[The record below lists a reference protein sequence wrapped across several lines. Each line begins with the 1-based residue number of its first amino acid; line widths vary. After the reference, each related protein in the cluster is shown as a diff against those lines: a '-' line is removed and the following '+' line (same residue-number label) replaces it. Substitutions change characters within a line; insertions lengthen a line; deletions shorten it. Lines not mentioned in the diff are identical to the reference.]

1 MKFYELEFEYPI
13 FNEDGEIE
21 KTETEK
27 LELRMT
33 TTNAKVLENKTGRG
47 IFDLVQDMSITNI
60 SKMLMYLMKGKKDN
74 VNEKEADEITDKLV
88 DAGYTFERIMMEV
101 IFEAL
106 VVSGFLS
113 KEQLEEAKAMKTEA
127 QKNNKRKALED
138 LQN

>member
-1 MKFYELEFEYPI
+1 MKYFEFEFENPI

-21 KTETEK
+21 RTEKEK

-33 TTNAKVLENKTGRG
+33 TTNAKTLESKTGRS

-60 SKMLMYLMKGKKDN
+60 SKMLMYLLKGKKEN
-74 VNEKEADEITDKLV
+74 ISEKEADTLTDKLV
-88 DAGYTFERIMMEV
+88 DNGYTFEKIMMEI

-113 KEQLEEAKAMKTEA
+113 KEQLEEAKTLKEEV
-127 QKNNKRKALED
+127 KENNKKKVIED
-138 LQN
+138 LQK

>member
-1 MKFYELEFEYPI
+1 MKFYEFEFENPI

-21 KTETEK
+21 RTEKEK

-33 TTNAKVLENKTGRG
+33 TTNAKVLESKTGRS

-60 SKMLMYLMKGKKDN
+60 SKMLMYLIKGKKDN
-74 VNEKEADEITDKLV
+74 ISEKEADTVTDKLV
-88 DAGYTFERIMMEV
+88 NAGYTFEKIMMEV

-113 KEQLEEAKAMKTEA
+113 KEQLEETKTLKEEV
-127 QKNNKRKALED
+127 KESNKKKVMED
-138 LQN
+138 LQK